1 MHYPVHTIES
11 APEAAKGALT
21 AAQKSFGF
29 VPNMLGVMA
38 KAPPVVAAYT
48 TLSKLFEE
56 TSLSPAERQTVLL
69 TTSYENGCE
78 YCMAAHSA
86 IASMQKV
93 PQDVISAI
101 RTGAPI
107 NDARLAALHRFT
119 KAVVTSRGWPSAADT
134 AEFTAAGYG
143 EQQVLEVLL
152 GIGLKTLS
160 NYTNSIANTPLDS
173 AFSAVAWVKAA

>member
-1 MHYPVHTIES
+1 MNYPVYTAET
-11 APEAAKGALT
+11 APEAAKDTLT
-21 AAQKSFGF
+21 SAQKAFGF
-29 VPNMLGVMA
+29 IPNMLGVMA
-38 KAPPVVAAYT
+38 KAPPVVAAYF
-48 TLSKLFEE
+48 TLSGLFDE

-69 TTSYENGCE
+69 TTSYENECE